1 MGPLCFLCLFAATRF
16 LHHRIMIALVRRS
29 DSVLAF
35 DHRVPY
41 YPVPMSRYRVPQ
53 KPGSKY
59 ITPEGKQRL
68 SDEFTYLWRS
78 KRPEVT
84 AALAAAAAEGD
95 RSENAEYIYRKK
107 QLREIDARI
116 HHLKDR
122 LEHIVVVD
130 TSPTDPSRVFFGAW
144 VRLEDEEGNRS
155 EYRIVG
161 PDEFDS
167 TKGLISM
174 DSPMAR
180 ALMKKAEG
188 DEVVVKRPKG
198 DALFLIKN
206 VQYRPFE

>member
-1 MGPLCFLCLFAATRF
+1 
-16 LHHRIMIALVRRS
+16 
-29 DSVLAF
+29 
-35 DHRVPY
+35 
-41 YPVPMSRYRVPQ
+41 MSRYRPPQ

-59 ITPEGKQRL
+59 ITPEGKKRL
-68 SDEFTYLWRS
+68 SDEFEFLWRT

-107 QLREIDARI
+107 QLREIDGRI
-116 HHLKDR
+116 HHLKER

-130 TSPTDPSRVFFGAW
+130 SPPSNEAQVFFGAW
-144 VRLEDEEGNRS
+144 VRLEDEEGNAA

-161 PDEFDS
+161 PDEFDPA
-167 TKGLISM
+167 KNLISM

-180 ALMKKAEG
+180 ALMKKSEG

-198 DALFLIKN
+198 DAVFTIVK
-206 VQYRPFE
+206 VRYRPSE

>member
-1 MGPLCFLCLFAATRF
+1 
-16 LHHRIMIALVRRS
+16 
-29 DSVLAF
+29 
-35 DHRVPY
+35 
-41 YPVPMSRYRVPQ
+41 MSRYRPPQ

-59 ITPEGKQRL
+59 ITPEGKKRL
-68 SDEFTYLWRS
+68 SKEFEHLWRV

-116 HHLKDR
+116 HHLKER

-130 TSPTDPSRVFFGAW
+130 SKPDDESQVFFGAW
-144 VRLEDEEGNRS
+144 VRLEDQEGNIS

-161 PDEFDS
+161 PDEFDH

-174 DSPMAR
+174 DSPMAK
-180 ALMKKAEG
+180 ALMKKPVG

-198 DALFLIKN
+198 DAVFTIMN
-206 VQYRPFE
+206 VQYRPFEGGKP

>member
-1 MGPLCFLCLFAATRF
+1 M
-16 LHHRIMIALVRRS
+16 
-29 DSVLAF
+29 
-35 DHRVPY
+35 PY
-41 YPVPMSRYRVPQ
+41 IHLMSRYRPPQ
-53 KPGSKY
+53 KTGSKY
-59 ITPEGKQRL
+59 ITPDGKKRL
-68 SDEFTYLWRS
+68 SDEFQYLWHT

-116 HHLKDR
+116 HHLKNR
-122 LEHIVVVD
+122 LENIVVVD
-130 TSPTDPSRVFFGAW
+130 TNPADMSQVFFGAW
-144 VRLEDEEGNRS
+144 VRLEDEEGTVS

-167 TKGLISM
+167 AKGLISM
-174 DSPMAR
+174 DSPMAK

-198 DALFLIKN
+198 DTLFTIVS
-206 VQYRPFE
+206 VQYKPFNKTTEATEKKQERDGKMT

>member
-1 MGPLCFLCLFAATRF
+1 
-16 LHHRIMIALVRRS
+16 
-29 DSVLAF
+29 
-35 DHRVPY
+35 
-41 YPVPMSRYRVPQ
+41 MSRYRPPQ

-59 ITPEGKQRL
+59 ITPEGRKRL
-68 SDEFTYLWRS
+68 SDEFEFLWRE
-78 KRPEVT
+78 KRPQVT

-107 QLREIDARI
+107 QLREIDARM
-116 HHLKDR
+116 HHLKER

-130 TSPTDPSRVFFGAW
+130 SKPTDEARVFFGAW
-144 VRLEDEEGNRS
+144 VRLEDDEGNIA

-161 PDEFDS
+161 PDESDH

-188 DEVVVKRPKG
+188 EEVVVKRPKG
-198 DALFLIKN
+198 EARFTIVA
-206 VQYRPFE
+206 VQYEAFG